1 MRPIFKW
8 TGGKRREIK
17 IFEPFYPSFI
27 KTSIYNYVEPFV
39 GGGAVYFHIENF
51 NGENIINDYDSTLI
65 NFYRIFQEGNYQFV
79 EELKRISKITEHD
92 ELEKE
97 YYRLRNQDK
106 NNGVNKLS
114 DIDNAIRFFVINQLA
129 FSGMRRFNSSGEFN
143 VPFGHYKR
151 LNADIINSESHQNLL
166 KKTKIYNEDF
176 EIIIKNNDRDNTFI
190 FLDPPYT
197 KVFKEYT
204 SNNSFGN
211 EDHCRLKETIDN
223 VKKASIMMIID
234 RSDFT
239 EKLYRN
245 KIVKTYSLS
254 YGVNIKNRFTTKSE
268 HLIITNY

>member
-176 EIIIKNNDRDNTFI
+176 
-190 FLDPPYT
+190 
-197 KVFKEYT
+197 
-204 SNNSFGN
+204 
-211 EDHCRLKETIDN
+211 
-223 VKKASIMMIID
+223 
-234 RSDFT
+234 
-239 EKLYRN
+239 
-245 KIVKTYSLS
+245 
-254 YGVNIKNRFTTKSE
+254 
-268 HLIITNY
+268 